1 MSGSG
6 EVAVSEWNAEA
17 YHRLSDPQVS
27 WGRAVLARLALRG
40 DERVADL
47 GCGTGRLT
55 RELAVRLPH
64 GQVVALDA
72 SRQMLDQAVAHLAG
86 VSPPVKFVQAR
97 LPDIPL
103 AGWADVVF
111 STATF
116 HWVRDH
122 PALFA
127 NILTALAP
135 GGLLHA
141 QCGGGSN
148 LEHARA
154 PAEDVMRLPAFA
166 PWFAGFE
173 GAWEFA
179 GDGVTASRLRAAGF
193 TDIETSL
200 ESAPIAFADEP
211 SYRAYVTTVVF
222 RLHLARL
229 PETLRAAFLDEIVER
244 VRRLPQGFT
253 LDYWRL
259 NLRGRRPT

>member
-1 MSGSG
+1 MTH
-6 EVAVSEWNAEA
+6 EWNAEA
-17 YHRLSDPQVS
+17 YHRLSDPQVA
-27 WGRAVLARLALRG
+27 WGRIVLARLALRG
-40 DERVADL
+40 DECVVDL

-55 RELAVRLPH
+55 RELTARLPH

-72 SRQMLDQAVAHLAG
+72 SGEMLEQAVAHLADITPR
-86 VSPPVKFVQAR
+86 VRFVQAR

-122 PALFA
+122 PALFS
-127 NILTALAP
+127 NILTALKP

-141 QCGGGSN
+141 QCGGGPN
-148 LEHARA
+148 LSAARR
-154 PAEDVMRLPAFA
+154 PAEDVMRMPAFA
-166 PWFAGFE
+166 RWFVDFD

-179 GDGVTASRLRAAGF
+179 DDRVTRERLAAAGF
-193 TDIETSL
+193 IAIETSL
-200 ESAPIAFADEP
+200 EAAPVEFEDET
-211 SYRAYVTTVVF
+211 SYRAFVATVVF

-229 PETLRAAFLDEIVER
+229 PESMRAVFLDEIVER

-259 NLRGRRPT
+259 NLRARRPGS